1 MFIVFNKEKIYS
13 YIITLSTITILL
25 GISTVISNNS
35 LETILTSSSNR
46 LIPIYNVE
54 TEEKQIALTMNCA
67 WNADDID
74 SILDK
79 LEIIQIHIHM

>member
-35 LETILTSSSNR
+35 FETILTSSSNR

-54 TEEKQIALTMNCA
+54 FI
-67 WNADDID
+67 
-74 SILDK
+74 
-79 LEIIQIHIHM
+79 